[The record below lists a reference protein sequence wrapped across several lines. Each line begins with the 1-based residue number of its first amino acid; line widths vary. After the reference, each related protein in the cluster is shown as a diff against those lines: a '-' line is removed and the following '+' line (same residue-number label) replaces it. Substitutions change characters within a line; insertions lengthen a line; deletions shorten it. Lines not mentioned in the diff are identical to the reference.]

1 MSGFVGVISAD
12 EASIDGRLLEQLTA
26 FLTFRGPDA
35 QAQWI
40 DGSVGFGHALLR
52 TSSEPECARQPQSL
66 DGAVWIAGDVRVDG
80 RADLI
85 RQLESK
91 GRYRLHD
98 ASDAE
103 LILHAYH
110 AWGDDCVEHL
120 LGDFAYAIWDGRTK
134 RLFCARDHFGV
145 KPFYYAQTTL
155 GFVFSNTLNCLRLHP
170 GVSEKI
176 DDSAI
181 GDFLL
186 FGYNREPTT
195 TTFADIKRLP
205 PAHVLTWSAGSTR
218 VRRYWT
224 LPAVGQIHYRR
235 PVDYVDHF
243 RELWGTAIE
252 DRLRGDRVAVLMSGG
267 LDSTSV
273 AVTAHD
279 LLSARPKAVDLSA
292 YTLVYDQLIPDR
304 ERHYA
309 GLVAGVLG
317 IPVHYLAA
325 DDYTLFGRSN
335 EPGCRTPE
343 PSDNP
348 LPALTAD
355 QFRLIAR
362 DHRVALSGDGGDP
375 ALCASPVSHF
385 VDLLKAGRP
394 ATMITDLLRCLAHGQ
409 RPPLGIRT
417 ALKRMR
423 GIGPWRPPYPPWVSQ
438 DFSARVNLRA
448 RWEDVIREPASA
460 DSHRP
465 RAYDALQSP
474 FWPYVFETY
483 DPGFTQCPLAC
494 RHPFFDVRLLTYL
507 LAVPPMPWFLEKKLL
522 RDAMRGSTPEPVR
535 RRPKTPMMADP
546 VRTLLRQPEAQW
558 INHFD
563 GTPELVQY
571 VDVNKIPKIAG
582 LRQQVDL
589 YASDWSLVTRPLCL
603 NYWLASSRLT
613 N

>member
-1 MSGFVGVISAD
+1 MSGFVGVIRAD
-12 EASIDGRLLEQLTA
+12 DAPIDGRLLEQLTT

-35 QAQWI
+35 QDQWI

-91 GRYRLHD
+91 GRHRLQT

-110 AWGDDCVEHL
+110 AWGEDCVEHL
-120 LGDFAYAIWDGRTK
+120 LGDFACAIWDGRTK

-145 KPFYYAQTTL
+145 KPFYYAQTAL

-170 GVSEKI
+170 AISDEL

-186 FGYNREPTT
+186 FGYNKELTT

-224 LPAVGQIHYRR
+224 LPADGQIHYRR
-235 PVDYVDHF
+235 PADYVDHF

-252 DRLRGDRVAVLMSGG
+252 DRLRGDRVSVLMSGG

-273 AVTAHD
+273 AITAHD

-292 YTLVYDQLIPDR
+292 YTLVYDQLIPDK

-309 GLVAGVLG
+309 GLVAGALG

-325 DDYTLFGRSN
+325 DDYTLFGRSD

-355 QFRLIAR
+355 QFQLIAR
-362 DHRVALSGDGGDP
+362 QSRVALSGDGGDA
-375 ALCASPVSHF
+375 ALSSSPVSHF

-394 ATMITDLLRCLAHGQ
+394 AAMITDLLRCLAHGQ

-417 ALKRMR
+417 ALKRLR
-423 GIGPWRPPYPPWVSQ
+423 GSGPWLPPYPPWVSQ
-438 DFSARVNLRA
+438 DFAARVHLRA
-448 RWEDVIREPASA
+448 RWEDLTRGPASR

-465 RAYDALQSP
+465 EAYRELQSP

-483 DPGFTQCPLAC
+483 DPGFTLCPLAC
-494 RHPFFDVRLLTYL
+494 RHPFFDVRLLMYL
-507 LAVPPMPWFLEKKLL
+507 LAVPPMPWFLRKKLL
-522 RDAMRGSTPEPVR
+522 RDAMRGWTPEPVR
-535 RRPKTPMMADP
+535 RRPKTPMVADP
-546 VRTLLRQPEAQW
+546 VSALLRQPEAQW

-582 LRQQVDL
+582 LPEQVDL